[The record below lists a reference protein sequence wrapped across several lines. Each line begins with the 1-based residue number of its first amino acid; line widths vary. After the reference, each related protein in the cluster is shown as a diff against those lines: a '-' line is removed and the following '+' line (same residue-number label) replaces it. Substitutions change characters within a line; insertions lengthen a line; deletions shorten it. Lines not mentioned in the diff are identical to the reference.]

1 MKLIKGK
8 VPFIRSIFGCFIF
21 PLVIGYFYTYLNPSW
36 FVTNQ
41 WIGVV
46 AGVLLIARG
55 VFEEVMAKN
64 KKNAKYSFFCGGIII
79 LYVIA
84 RQFGIL

>member
-8 VPFIRSIFGCFIF
+8 VPFIRSLFGCFIF
-21 PLVIGYFYTYLNPSW
+21 PLVVGYFYTYLKPDW
-36 FVTNQ
+36 FVSNQ
-41 WIGVV
+41 LIGVV

-55 VFEEVMAKN
+55 VFEELMAKN
-64 KKNAKYSFFCGGIII
+64 RKNAKLSFICGGAII
-79 LYVIA
+79 LYTIA

>member
-8 VPFIRSIFGCFIF
+8 VPFIRSLFGCFIF

-41 WIGVV
+41 LIGLA
-46 AGVLLIARG
+46 AGGLLIARG
-55 VFEEVMAKN
+55 VFEEVIAKN
-64 KKNAKYSFFCGGIII
+64 KKNAKYSFVGGGAII

-84 RQFGIL
+84 RYFGIL